1 MKRSDMVPLDQVIEE
16 HRADPEFREA
26 WDESEFARQFAIRV
40 VRYRT
45 ENDLTQADLGALVGM
60 SQPAIARLESGEE
73 TPTLK
78 TLRKI
83 TEATGLEFHLAVAH
97 GGVQLEAA

>member
-1 MKRSDMVPLDQVIEE
+1 MKLSDMVPLDQVIEK
-16 HRADPEFREA
+16 HRADPEFRKE
-26 WDESEFARQFAIRV
+26 WDENEFAREIAIRV

-45 ENDLTQADLGALVGM
+45 DNGLTQAQLGDQVGLT
-60 SQPAIARLESGEE
+60 QPAIARLESGEDV
-73 TPTLK
+73 PTLK
-78 TLRKI
+78 MLLRI